1 MNNNFMLQNFIE
13 NGNSANPHEHRMK
26 KPSKAGGHEIELL
39 VGTIFNEVCQL
50 FEENNIKISVP
61 E

>member
-13 NGNSANPHEHRMK
+13 NGNGSNPHEQRAK
-26 KPSKAGGHEIELL
+26 KPSKAGGHELELQ

-50 FEENNIKISVP
+50 L
-61 E
+61 

>member
-13 NGNSANPHEHRMK
+13 NGNGSNPHDQKVK
-26 KPSKAGGHEIELL
+26 KPSKAGGHELELQ

-50 FEENNIKISVP
+50 L
-61 E
+61 